1 MRLVGTVKS
10 HIQLGNYFYNPYSK
24 HMEIQLY
31 ACKSDISPLPHGQ
44 VQIDTISEMTSNLHQ
59 TFPSLCT
66 SNHHATLHHV
76 GQSRPK
82 DAHTPKS
89 FARDNIPIVIINFW
103 SLPH

>member
-1 MRLVGTVKS
+1 MYYDRSLFQILKITMLRRIIPAEKEWFCMRLVGTVKS

-31 ACKSDISPLPHGQ
+31 ACKTDISPLPHGQ
-44 VQIDTISEMTSNLHQ
+44 VQIDTISEMTSNLYQ

-76 GQSRPK
+76 GQ
-82 DAHTPKS
+82 
-89 FARDNIPIVIINFW
+89 
-103 SLPH
+103 